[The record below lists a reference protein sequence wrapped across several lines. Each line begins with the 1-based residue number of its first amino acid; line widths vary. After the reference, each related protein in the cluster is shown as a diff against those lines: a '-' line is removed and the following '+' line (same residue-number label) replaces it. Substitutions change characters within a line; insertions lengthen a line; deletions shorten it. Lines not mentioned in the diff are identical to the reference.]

1 MNSPSGDSTGVR
13 KIGEYLRC
21 GADVLASALAHQR
34 QLASQGRHKRL
45 GELLVEM
52 RAVSQMTLWAA
63 IQAQRLDR
71 LRRCPVFADLHDD
84 ELEAIC
90 RLVQERSVVAG
101 DEFIQQGDKGGSL
114 YVLVVGRVLVFW
126 RDKDGEEIPLST
138 LEPGACIGEMGY
150 FSDGTRSASVRA
162 LVDSQLLQINYTHF
176 KRIFEVAPRVAKN
189 LLGDLTVKL
198 RQTTL
203 RFQEMAHETR
213 TTERSLQSLYTLLD
227 MSELLEL
234 RLDIE
239 GLIDRV
245 VRSASQVMQAE
256 RASLFLVDPLTGDLW
271 SKVAQGE
278 ESHEIR
284 IPAGTGIAG
293 WAAQH
298 DQWINIPDAY
308 ADPRFDTEVDQ
319 RTGYRTRSVLCG
331 PVKNLRGEIIG
342 VVELLNKNDGV
353 FTEQDEALFHV
364 FAYQTAIAVE
374 NFQLYKRMMANHEK
388 LLILLDV
395 ATSVAQTLDLE
406 TLMGKIVAKIS
417 EVLHAERSSLFLL
430 DRETDEL
437 WAKKAQGAEM
447 VEIRFPRTL
456 GLAGYVVSTGEML
469 NIPDAYA
476 NPHFN
481 PAVDQATGFRTRT
494 VLCAPVRNRDG
505 EIIGV
510 TQVMNKQGGVF
521 DQEDESLLQAL
532 TSQLAVALE
541 NAQLYART
549 VEMKNYLE
557 NVQESISNGL
567 VTLDQAYRIV
577 TANRAALEL
586 LRQPPAAILKKD
598 IRDLLGARNE
608 HLVRHMDQV
617 YAAHRAVV
625 DYDVEC
631 LFAGTSASSLNLNF
645 LPLQDHTG
653 TYQGQILV
661 MEDIT
666 REKRVK
672 STLVRY
678 MAKDI
683 VEKVLADSE
692 GWALGGVRS
701 KATILFSDIRDY
713 TSLAEALSA
722 EETVAFL
729 NEYFTGMAEVVFQQ
743 RGVLDKYIGDAIMAI
758 FGVPYIQDDDAVRAV
773 RAALGMSAALAQ
785 LNERRQATAQQPI
798 FIGVGVSTGE
808 VVSGNIGS
816 EKRMDFTAIGD
827 CVNVASR
834 LEGLNKYYG
843 TRVLIAESTHQELGE
858 HFVTRPIDHVRVKG
872 KKEPVQM
879 FEVLGERGYH
889 LSPMEEYFCQGL
901 EAYHQRDFARACQ
914 WFGKGA
920 VDGDR
925 LCRVFLTRCSNFLEK
940 PPHPNWD
947 GVWDW
952 EEK

>member
-1 MNSPSGDSTGVR
+1 MSSR
-13 KIGEYLRC
+13 KIGEYIGC
-21 GADVLASALAHQR
+21 DADVLAKAMAHQR
-34 QLASQGRHKRL
+34 QLTSQGRHKWL
-45 GELLVEM
+45 GEILVEM
-52 RAVSQMTLWAA
+52 GAMSQKKLQAA

-71 LRRCPVFADLHDD
+71 LRHCPVFAGLRDD
-84 ELEAIC
+84 ELDALG

-101 DEFIQQGDKGGSL
+101 DEFIHQGDRGHSL
-114 YVLVVGRVLVFW
+114 YVLVVGRVLVFR
-126 RDKDGEEIPLST
+126 RDEDGEEIPLAV
-138 LEPGACIGEMGY
+138 LEAGACIGEVGY

-162 LVDSQLLQINYTHF
+162 LADAQLLQINYAHLQ
-176 KRIFEVAPRVAKN
+176 RIFELAPGVPKN
-189 LLGDLTVKL
+189 FLSTITERL
-198 RQTTL
+198 RQANL
-203 RFQEMAHETR
+203 RFQEMVHETR
-213 TTERSLQSLYTLLD
+213 TTERSLQSLYALLD
-227 MSELLEL
+227 MSEILAL

-245 VRSASQVMQAE
+245 VRAASQVMQAD

-278 ESHEIR
+278 ETREIR
-284 IPAGTGIAG
+284 VPAGAGIAG
-293 WAAQH
+293 WVAQH
-298 DQWINIPDAY
+298 DQWVNIPDAY
-308 ADPRFDTEVDQ
+308 ADPRFNPEVDKQ
-319 RTGYRTRSVLCG
+319 TNYRTHSVLCG

-342 VVELLNKNDGV
+342 VVQLLNKKEGV
-353 FTEQDEALFHV
+353 FTEQDEALFHI

-374 NFQLYKRMMANHEK
+374 NFHLYKRMMANHEK

-437 WAKKAQGAEM
+437 WAKKAQGAEV

-456 GLAGYVVSTGEML
+456 GLAGHVVSTGEVL

-476 NPHFN
+476 DPRFN

-494 VLCAPVRNRDG
+494 VLCTPVRNRQG

-510 TQVMNKQGGVF
+510 TQVMNKQQGAF
-521 DQEDESLLQAL
+521 DREDESLLQAL

-567 VTLDQAYRIV
+567 VTLDRAYCVV

-586 LRQPPAAILKKD
+586 LQQPPAALLKKD
-598 IRDLLGARNE
+598 IRQLLEPQNE
-608 HLVRHMDQV
+608 HLVRHMNQV
-617 YAAHRAVV
+617 HATHRAVV

-631 LFAGTSASSLNLNF
+631 RFADASARSLNLNV

-683 VEKVLADSE
+683 VEKVLADSV
-692 GWALGGVRS
+692 ALGGVRN
-701 KATILFSDIRDY
+701 KATVLFADIRDF
-713 TSLAEALSA
+713 TSMAEAMSA
-722 EETVAFL
+722 EETVVFL
-729 NEYFTGMAEVVFQQ
+729 NEYFTYMVDVVFQH
-743 RGVLDKYIGDAIMAI
+743 RGVLDKYIGDTIMAV
-758 FGVPYIQDDDAVRAV
+758 FGVPYTQDDDAVRAV
-773 RAALGMSAALAQ
+773 RAALDMMQALRQ
-785 LNERRQATAQQPI
+785 LNEQRHATGQIPI
-798 FIGVGVSTGE
+798 GIGVGISTGE

-816 EKRMDFTAIGD
+816 EKRMEFTVIGD
-827 CVNVASR
+827 YVNVASR

-843 TRVLIAESTHQELGE
+843 TRILIAESTCQELGQR
-858 HFVTRPIDHVRVKG
+858 FVTRPIDHVRVKG
-872 KKEPVQM
+872 KKEPVQI
-879 FEVLGERGYH
+879 FEVLGERGYR
-889 LSPMEEYFCQGL
+889 LSPVEEYFCQGL
-901 EAYHQRDFARACQ
+901 RAYQQRDFSRACQ
-914 WFGKGA
+914 WFGRGA
-920 VDGDR
+920 ADGDR
-925 LCRVFLTRCSNFLEK
+925 LCRVFLTRCLNFLEN
-940 PPHPNWD
+940 PPHPDWA
-947 GVWDW
+947 GVWVW